1 MTGCSI
7 PSLRKN
13 SFAAIA
19 ARSSLFAVARPRLG
33 RAKPHKKWFIL
44 KEAICFRDG
53 GRRSR
58 TMDTGDLAVFAA
70 VAQAG
75 GHTKAAQP
83 LQTGPSQA
91 SQRAPPRPAQP
102 RR

>member
-75 GHTKAAQP
+75 GTTQAA
-83 LQTGPSQA
+83 
-91 SQRAPPRPAQP
+91 RPPKPGPAQAP
-102 RR
+102 QRVRPPDAAH